1 MWIEIEVMLSGNT
14 IDWKSLGLE
23 VQHEWSRRMVR
34 AGDIQYVQ
42 ELLHDIQIMAFYD
55 NTTCL
60 IKGNYKDIRSEILHL
75 DQETDLD

>member
-42 ELLHDIQIMAFYD
+42 ELMHDIQIIAFYD

-60 IKGNYKDIRSEILHL
+60 VKGNYKDIRSEILHL
-75 DQETDLD
+75 DQESDLE

>member
-1 MWIEIEVMLSGNT
+1 MWIEIDVMLSGQT

-34 AGDIQYVQ
+34 IGDIQYVQ
-42 ELLHDIQIMAFYD
+42 ELMHDIQIISFYD

-60 IKGNYKDIRSEILHL
+60 IRGEYKSIRDEILHL
-75 DQETDLD
+75 DQESDLD

>member
-42 ELLHDIQIMAFYD
+42 ELMHDIQIIAFYD

-60 IKGNYKDIRSEILHL
+60 VKGNYKEIRSEILHL
-75 DQETDLD
+75 DQESDLD

>member
-42 ELLHDIQIMAFYD
+42 ELMHDIQIMAFYD

-60 IKGNYKDIRSEILHL
+60 VKGNYKDIRSEILHL
-75 DQETDLD
+75 DQESDLD

>member
-42 ELLHDIQIMAFYD
+42 ELMHDIQIMAFYD

-60 IKGNYKDIRSEILHL
+60 VKGDYKEIRSEILHL
-75 DQETDLD
+75 DQESDLD

>member
-42 ELLHDIQIMAFYD
+42 ELMHDIQIMAFYD

-60 IKGNYKDIRSEILHL
+60 IKGNYKEIRSEILHL

>member
-42 ELLHDIQIMAFYD
+42 ELMHDIQIMAFYD

-60 IKGNYKDIRSEILHL
+60 VKGNYKDIRSEILHL
-75 DQETDLD
+75 DQESDLE

>member
-1 MWIEIEVMLSGNT
+1 MWLEIEVMLSGNT

-42 ELLHDIQIMAFYD
+42 ELMHDIQIIAFYD

-60 IKGNYKDIRSEILHL
+60 VKGNYKEIRSEILHL
-75 DQETDLD
+75 DQESDLD

>member
-42 ELLHDIQIMAFYD
+42 ELMHDIQIMAFYD

-60 IKGNYKDIRSEILHL
+60 IKGNYKEIRSEILHL
-75 DQETDLD
+75 DQESDLD

>member
-60 IKGNYKDIRSEILHL
+60 IKGNYKEIRSEILHL

>member
-14 IDWKSLGLE
+14 IDWKSLGLD

-34 AGDIQYVQ
+34 VGDIQYVQ
-42 ELLHDIQIMAFYD
+42 ELMHDIQIISFYD

-60 IKGNYKDIRSEILHL
+60 IKGDYKEIRSEILHL
-75 DQETDLD
+75 DQETDLE

>member
-42 ELLHDIQIMAFYD
+42 ELMHDIQIIAFYD

-60 IKGNYKDIRSEILHL
+60 VKGNYKEIRSEILHI
-75 DQETDLD
+75 DQETDLE

>member
-1 MWIEIEVMLSGNT
+1 MWLEIEVMLSGNT

-42 ELLHDIQIMAFYD
+42 ELMHDIQIMAFYD

-60 IKGNYKDIRSEILHL
+60 VKGNYKDIRSEILHL
-75 DQETDLD
+75 DQESDLD

>member
-34 AGDIQYVQ
+34 AWDIQYVQ
-42 ELLHDIQIMAFYD
+42 ELMHDIQIIAFYD

-60 IKGNYKDIRSEILHL
+60 VKGNYKEIRSEILHL
-75 DQETDLD
+75 DQESDLE

>member
-14 IDWKSLGLE
+14 IDWKSLGLD

-34 AGDIQYVQ
+34 VGDIQYVQ
-42 ELLHDIQIMAFYD
+42 ELMHDIQIMGFYD

-60 IKGNYKDIRSEILHL
+60 IKGDYKEIRSEILHL

>member
-42 ELLHDIQIMAFYD
+42 ELMHDIQIMAFYD

-60 IKGNYKDIRSEILHL
+60 VKGNYKEIRSEILHL
-75 DQETDLD
+75 DQESDLD

>member
-34 AGDIQYVQ
+34 IQDIQYVQ
-42 ELLHDIQIMAFYD
+42 ELLHEIQLIFFYD
-55 NTTCL
+55 NTSCL
-60 IKGNYKDIRSEILHL
+60 IRGKYKEIRDNILHL
-75 DQETDLD
+75 DEENEID

>member
-42 ELLHDIQIMAFYD
+42 ELMHDIQIIAFYD
-55 NTTCL
+55 NTACL
-60 IKGNYKDIRSEILHL
+60 VKGNYKEIRSEILHL
-75 DQETDLD
+75 DQESDLD

>member
-42 ELLHDIQIMAFYD
+42 ELMHDIQIIAFYD

-60 IKGNYKDIRSEILHL
+60 VKGNYKEIRSEILHL
-75 DQETDLD
+75 DQESDLE

>member
-34 AGDIQYVQ
+34 IGDIQYVQ
-42 ELLHDIQIMAFYD
+42 DLMHDIQIIYFYD
-55 NTTCL
+55 NTSCL
-60 IKGNYKDIRSEILHL
+60 IKGRYQDIRNEILHL
-75 DQETDLD
+75 DQESDLD

>member
-23 VQHEWSRRMVR
+23 IQHEWSRRMVR

-42 ELLHDIQIMAFYD
+42 ELMHDIQIMAFYD

-60 IKGNYKDIRSEILHL
+60 VKGNYKEIRSEILHL
-75 DQETDLD
+75 DQESDLD

>member
-42 ELLHDIQIMAFYD
+42 ELMHDIQIMAFYD

-60 IKGNYKDIRSEILHL
+60 VKGNYKEIRSEILHL
-75 DQETDLD
+75 DQESDLE

>member
-14 IDWKSLGLE
+14 IDWKSLGLD

-34 AGDIQYVQ
+34 VGDIQYVQ
-42 ELLHDIQIMAFYD
+42 ELMHDIQIISFYD

-60 IKGNYKDIRSEILHL
+60 IKGDYKEIRSEILHL